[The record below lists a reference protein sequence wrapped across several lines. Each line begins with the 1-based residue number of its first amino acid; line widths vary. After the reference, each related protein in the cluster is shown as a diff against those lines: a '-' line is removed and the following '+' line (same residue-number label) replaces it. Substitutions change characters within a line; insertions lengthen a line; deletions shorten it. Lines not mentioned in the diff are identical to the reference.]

1 MSVLVKSVSYT
12 RIIRLRGQNK
22 RLRREKSGEGAAQKG
37 KENARKDEVE
47 REAEVEKIDKKHTR
61 NQRNAKDS

>member
-1 MSVLVKSVSYT
+1 
-12 RIIRLRGQNK
+12 LRGQNK